1 MSYWHDIPL
10 GDSVPEEFNA
20 IVEIPRGSHNKYEID
35 KKTGLIALDRAN
47 YSYAPFPFDYG
58 LAPRTLWDDGDPLDV
73 IILST
78 FPLFPG
84 ILVKVRPV
92 AVMDITDSGESDY
105 KIITVPVEDRRWEH
119 VKDLADINPHSLKE
133 FSHFYET
140 YKQLK
145 GKPVV
150 VTVNKILDKAAAVA
164 AIARGIKLYEKKFG
178 STNNTKK

>member
-10 GDSVPEEFNA
+10 GDDAPEEFNA
-20 IVEIPRGSHNKYEID
+20 VVEIPHGSHNKYEID
-35 KKTGLIALDRAN
+35 KKSGLIKLDRAN
-47 YSYAPFPFDYG
+47 YSYSPFPFDYG
-58 LAPRTLWDDGDPLDV
+58 LAPRTLWDDGDPLDI

-84 ILVKVRPV
+84 ILVTVRPV

-119 VKDLADINPHSLKE
+119 VKDVADLNPHSLKE
-133 FSHFYET
+133 FTHFYET

-145 GKPVV
+145 GKPAVV
-150 VTVNKILDKAAAVA
+150 KVNKILNKDA
-164 AIARGIKLYEKKFG
+164 AIKAIKRSVKLYQEKFG
-178 STNNTKK
+178 NNTSPSK